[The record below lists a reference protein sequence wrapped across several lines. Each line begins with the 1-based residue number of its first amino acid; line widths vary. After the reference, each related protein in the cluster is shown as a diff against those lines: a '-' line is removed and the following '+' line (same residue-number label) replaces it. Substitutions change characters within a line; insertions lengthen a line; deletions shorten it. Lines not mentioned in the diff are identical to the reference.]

1 MILSNEF
8 TVGADVETVWRHL
21 LDMEGVAS
29 CLPGA
34 TIEPTD
40 DEDTYNGSMRVRMGP
55 MTVDYRGTASFVE
68 IDEQAHRATISLR
81 AREKKG
87 QGTAMATIENRLE
100 PDDEGTRVI
109 AETDLHITGPQAQFG
124 RGVLEDVGGR
134 VLAEFSARLESR
146 IAGEEEGE
154 GSNGSLPQSSGATGP
169 QGTAGASGAGE
180 ADDALDLGSILAES
194 MVGRYARI
202 AVAVAAVIIGLGL
215 LRAVCARR

>member
-34 TIEPTD
+34 TIEATD

-55 MTVDYRGTASFVE
+55 MTVDYRGTASFAE

-100 PDDEGTRVI
+100 PHDDGTRVI

-134 VLAEFSARLESR
+134 ILAEFSTRLESR
-146 IAGEEEGE
+146 IAGEGE
-154 GSNGSLPQSSGATGP
+154 DQGSNGSVPRSDGAGGP
-169 QGTAGASGAGE
+169 GGTAGAV
-180 ADDALDLGSILAES
+180 ADGDEDALDLGSILAES

-202 AVAVAAVIIGLGL
+202 GAAAAAVIFVLFL
-215 LRAVCARR
+215 LRAVCRR